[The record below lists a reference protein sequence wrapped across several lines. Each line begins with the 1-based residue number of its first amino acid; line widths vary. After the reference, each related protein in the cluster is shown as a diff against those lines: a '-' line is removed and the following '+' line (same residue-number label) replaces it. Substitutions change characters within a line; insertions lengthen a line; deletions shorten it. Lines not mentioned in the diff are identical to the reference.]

1 MFELKQLNV
10 VVDYSVGWVSA
21 TNINICH
28 RDPDSVLLQRERS
41 GSWIR
46 RISLQPG
53 PRSRS
58 KGGDLGV
65 KIDPS
70 LLLPLGLDL
79 VRKSELEQIGLG
91 I

>member
-1 MFELKQLNV
+1 MWLWTTQ
-10 VVDYSVGWVSA
+10 WVTAS

-28 RDPDSVLLQRERS
+28 LDPDSVLLQRERS
-41 GSWIR
+41 GSWVP

-53 PRSRS
+53 PRSRR
-58 KGGDLGV
+58 KDGNLGV

-79 VRKSELEQIGLG
+79 VRNSELEQIGLG

>member
-1 MFELKQLNV
+1 MWLWTTQ
-10 VVDYSVGWVSA
+10 WVTAS

-28 RDPDSVLLQRERS
+28 LDPDSVLLQRERS
-41 GSWIR
+41 GSWVP

-53 PRSRS
+53 PQSRG
-58 KGGDLGV
+58 KDGDLGV

-79 VRKSELEQIGLG
+79 VRNSELEQIGLG